1 MDTHQKTNIEIHF
14 NNGMDITPI
23 VVFEGVEQLDKSKT
37 FNKST
42 HEIEEIFSFVEEWE
56 NGGCDVFI

>member
-23 VVFEGVEQLDKSKT
+23 VVFEGVEQ
-37 FNKST
+37 
-42 HEIEEIFSFVEEWE
+42 
-56 NGGCDVFI
+56 